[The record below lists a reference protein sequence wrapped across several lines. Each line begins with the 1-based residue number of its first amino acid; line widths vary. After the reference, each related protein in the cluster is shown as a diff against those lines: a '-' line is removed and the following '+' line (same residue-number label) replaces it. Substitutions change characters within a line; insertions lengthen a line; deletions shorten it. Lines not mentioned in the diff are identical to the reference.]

1 MCRSFTRHKSRTVAA
16 QSGDTLVILS
26 ICRHDEMPPTHSI
39 TLAALVRLQY
49 SREDVY
55 EVMET
60 ARKLRINPSLTFLN
74 SCIRALG
81 DHNDVYGACQ
91 VMDRIKALETMEPDV
106 ISYNSLVYALVQEP
120 WVSEVSPSVST
131 PEVCFQGPN
140 DSPCVTNLPGRKGGG
155 YIAI

>member
-1 MCRSFTRHKSRTVAA
+1 M
-16 QSGDTLVILS
+16 ILS
-26 ICRHDEMPPTHSI
+26 VIYPDVLLIMRSI

-60 ARKLRINPSLTFLN
+60 AKKLRINPSLTFLN

-81 DHNDVYGACQ
+81 DHSDVYGACQ

-120 WVSEVSPSVST
+120 WVSEASESLSLKSCFRRCSDRPSWFHQRIT
-131 PEVCFQGPN
+131 LCPRF
-140 DSPCVTNLPGRKGGG
+140 LP
-155 YIAI
+155 